1 MIASYI
7 LIYFPTARDKN
18 QSDNEV
24 EPEQEKQKFEDGEFM
39 LYSIWGRHLFA
50 IDMLVNYAVISK
62 NKLTLKTIPPL
73 CHLNAKVLFL

>member
-1 MIASYI
+1 VIASYI

-39 LYSIWGRHLFA
+39 LYSI
-50 IDMLVNYAVISK
+50 
-62 NKLTLKTIPPL
+62 
-73 CHLNAKVLFL
+73 